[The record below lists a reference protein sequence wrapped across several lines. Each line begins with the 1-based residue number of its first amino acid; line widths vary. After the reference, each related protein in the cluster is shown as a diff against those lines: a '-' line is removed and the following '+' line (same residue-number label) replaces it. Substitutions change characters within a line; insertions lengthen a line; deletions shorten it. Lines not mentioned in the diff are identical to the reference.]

1 MKGWTSRIA
10 ALLTVGAVLLG
21 AGAVFH
27 VGTDTAGLTVSTGLE
42 AAALADYLLSAPLA
56 STEGQRRGHLFR

>member
-21 AGAVFH
+21 AAPFS
-27 VGTDTAGLTVSTGLE
+27 TSAQTRAGLTVSTGLE

-56 STEGQRRGHLFR
+56 ST